1 MAANFVLHRTS
12 SLKCTGVN
20 ALSFPVHFNRSVL
33 KLLNLGTTVKRK
45 RVRCSDFQNMLL
57 PGLSY
62 TWHSKNIKIYKNM
75 GVATKAPPCFNL
87 AQNGH
92 FLEHG
97 WSDFY
102 ETFES
107 GFFDFKQIHN
117 STKINKIS
125 CKIKY
130 LDQIVIF
137 RPPHRPPLPDLVFRA
152 ALSHFLA
159 DFNKKGVKMLSG
171 SYCII

>member
-1 MAANFVLHRTS
+1 M
-12 SLKCTGVN
+12 
-20 ALSFPVHFNRSVL
+20 
-33 KLLNLGTTVKRK
+33 
-45 RVRCSDFQNMLL
+45 
-57 PGLSY
+57 
-62 TWHSKNIKIYKNM
+62 
-75 GVATKAPPCFNL
+75 ATKAPPCFNL

-117 STKINKIS
+117 STNINKIS

-130 LDQIVIF
+130 LDQIVII
-137 RPPHRPPLPDLVFRA
+137 RPPRPPLPDLVFRA
-152 ALSHFLA
+152 ALSYFLA
-159 DFNKKGVKMLSG
+159 NFNKKGVKMFSV

>member
-1 MAANFVLHRTS
+1 
-12 SLKCTGVN
+12 
-20 ALSFPVHFNRSVL
+20 
-33 KLLNLGTTVKRK
+33 
-45 RVRCSDFQNMLL
+45 
-57 PGLSY
+57 
-62 TWHSKNIKIYKNM
+62 M
-75 GVATKAPPCFNL
+75 GVATKAPSCLNL
-87 AQNGH
+87 AHNGH

-102 ETFES
+102 ETFEN
-107 GFFDFKQIHN
+107 GFLDFKQIHN

-130 LDQIVIF
+130 LVQIVIF
-137 RPPHRPPLPDLVFRA
+137 QTPHRPPLPDLVFRA

-159 DFNKKGVKMLSG
+159 DFNIKGVKMLSG

>member
-1 MAANFVLHRTS
+1 
-12 SLKCTGVN
+12 
-20 ALSFPVHFNRSVL
+20 
-33 KLLNLGTTVKRK
+33 
-45 RVRCSDFQNMLL
+45 
-57 PGLSY
+57 
-62 TWHSKNIKIYKNM
+62 M
-75 GVATKAPPCFNL
+75 GVVTKAPPCFNL
-87 AQNGH
+87 VQNGH

-117 STKINKIS
+117 STKINKVS

-130 LDQIVIF
+130 MAQIVII

-152 ALSHFLA
+152 ALSHFVA

>member
-1 MAANFVLHRTS
+1 
-12 SLKCTGVN
+12 
-20 ALSFPVHFNRSVL
+20 
-33 KLLNLGTTVKRK
+33 
-45 RVRCSDFQNMLL
+45 
-57 PGLSY
+57 
-62 TWHSKNIKIYKNM
+62 M

-87 AQNGH
+87 ALNGH
-92 FLEHG
+92 FLGHG
-97 WSDFY
+97 WFDFN

-125 CKIKY
+125 CKLKY

-137 RPPHRPPLPDLVFRA
+137 GPPTDPPLPDLVFRA